1 MTRITAAQHRVQQAS
16 DLAAV
21 LDAAYEAFEA
31 MLSAIDPV
39 QDPASGLFAAF
50 VMAAASAA
58 NGRNAVALAPSLPGH
73 PLLAVPAE
81 QPPWSGEPPERV
93 AEVVAGL
100 SHLVA
105 ERLAEAADSAP
116 DTGDQ
121 AACRHAAQSAR
132 DICGLLSTSG
142 P

>member
-1 MTRITAAQHRVQQAS
+1 MTGIEAAQHRVQQAG

-31 MLSAIDPV
+31 MLSVIHPV
-39 QDPASGLFAAF
+39 QDPASDLFAAF

-58 NGRNAVALAPSLPGH
+58 NGRNAVALAPSLPRH
-73 PLLAVPAE
+73 PLLAVPSE
-81 QPPWSGEPPERV
+81 ERPCPGERPGRV

-100 SHLVA
+100 SDLVA
-105 ERLAEAADSAP
+105 ERLTQAAAFAP
-116 DTGDQ
+116 ETGDRD
-121 AACRHAAQSAR
+121 ACSRAAQNAR
-132 DICGLLSTSG
+132 DICELLTSSR

>member
-1 MTRITAAQHRVQQAS
+1 MMDTARQRLQEA
-16 DLAAV
+16 DGLAAV
-21 LDAAYEAFEA
+21 LDAAYEAFEG
-31 MLSAIDPV
+31 MLSVIHPV
-39 QDPASGLFAAF
+39 QDPASSLFAAF

-58 NGRNAVALAPSLPGH
+58 DGRNAVALAPSLPRH

-81 QPPWSGEPPERV
+81 QQPWSGEPPERV
-93 AEVVAGL
+93 AEMVAGL

-105 ERLAEAADSAP
+105 ERLTQAAASVP

-121 AACRHAAQSAR
+121 AACLHAAQSAR
-132 DICGLLSTSG
+132 EICGLLSSSG